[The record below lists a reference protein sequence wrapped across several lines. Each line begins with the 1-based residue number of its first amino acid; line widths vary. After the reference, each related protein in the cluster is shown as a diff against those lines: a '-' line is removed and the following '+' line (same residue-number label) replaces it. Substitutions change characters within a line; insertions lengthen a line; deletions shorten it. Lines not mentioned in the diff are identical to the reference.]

1 MGKPATIKDVA
12 KRAGV
17 SITTVSFVLN
27 KRPGQ
32 SISEPVSKRVI
43 AAAQALQYSP
53 RASAVGLAGHRT
65 RNVGIVFHEDP
76 IAISNLFHSHVVEG
90 AVKETIER
98 DYNLLFS
105 YVEGLY
111 RGPQNLPRIIQQRNL
126 DGLVLLHLVSPKMI
140 AELRERKIPV
150 VAIDNEPAVKQLDT
164 IQFDGRGGSSLA
176 AEHLLSL
183 GHERLAYLYGAIER
197 PSIRDRF
204 NGFKDA
210 LAGRGIAFDAEKHTH
225 QAEFSYRGG
234 YQGGLELLKKHKRV
248 TGICVANDEMAAGTL
263 RAARELG
270 RRVPH
275 DLSVVGFDD
284 ITMSQHTSPPLTTVR
299 VDKEGLGRQAIKRLI
314 ELIEA
319 KADAKSKRSP
329 DHKREVLPVELVI
342 RESTAR
348 PKR

>member
-17 SITTVSFVLN
+17 SIATVSFVLN

-32 SISEPVSKRVI
+32 SISEAVSKRVV
-43 AAAQALQYSP
+43 AAAAALHYSP
-53 RASAVGLAGHRT
+53 RASAVGLAGTRT

-76 IAISNLFHSHVVEG
+76 VALSNLFHSHVVEG

-105 YVEGLY
+105 YVEGPY
-111 RGPQNLPRIIQQRNL
+111 RGVQNLPRIIQQRNL

-150 VAIDNEPAVKQLDT
+150 VAIDNEPAVKQLDSV
-164 IQFDGRGGSSLA
+164 QFDGRGGSGLA
-176 AEHLLSL
+176 VDHLVSL
-183 GHERLAYLYGAIER
+183 GHERIVYLYGALER
-197 PSIRDRF
+197 PSIRERYH
-204 NGFKDA
+204 GFKEA
-210 LAGRGIAFDAEKHTH
+210 LGRHGIEFDAAKHTH
-225 QAEFSYRGG
+225 EAAFSYAGG
-234 YQGGLELLKKHKRV
+234 YQGGLELLRKHKRV
-248 TGICVANDEMAAGTL
+248 TGVCVANDEMAAGML
-263 RAARELG
+263 RAAHEAG
-270 RRVPH
+270 RRVPQ

-299 VDKEGLGRQAIKRLI
+299 VDKQGLGRRAIIRLL

-319 KADAKSKRSP
+319 KPESGKKP
-329 DHKREVLPVELVI
+329 PEYQREVLPVELII
-342 RESTAR
+342 RDSTAS

>member
-17 SITTVSFVLN
+17 SIATVSFVLN

-32 SISEPVSKRVI
+32 SISEAVSKRVV
-43 AAAQALQYSP
+43 AAAAALHYSP

-65 RNVGIVFHEDP
+65 GNVGIVFHEDP
-76 IAISNLFHSHVVEG
+76 VALSNLFHSHVVEG

-105 YVEGLY
+105 YVDGPY

-164 IQFDGRGGSSLA
+164 IQFDGRGGSHMA
-176 AEHLLSL
+176 ADYLFSL
-183 GHERLAYLYGAIER
+183 GHERIVYLYGALER
-197 PSIRDRF
+197 PSIKERF
-204 NGFKDA
+204 HGFKDA
-210 LAGRGIAFDAEKHTH
+210 LTHHGLAFDAEKHTH
-225 QAEFSYRGG
+225 QAAFSYAGG

-248 TGICVANDEMAAGTL
+248 TGICVANDEMAAGAL
-263 RAARELG
+263 RAAREAG
-270 RRVPH
+270 RRVPQ
-275 DLSVVGFDD
+275 DLSVIGFDD
-284 ITMSQHTSPPLTTVR
+284 ITMSQHTSPPLTTIR
-299 VDKEGLGRQAIKRLI
+299 VDKEGLGRRAIARLI
-314 ELIEA
+314 ELIET
-319 KADAKSKRSP
+319 KAESKGKKVP
-329 DHKREVLPVELVI
+329 EHLREVLPVELVI
-342 RESTAR
+342 RESTAA
-348 PKR
+348 PKH